1 MVRPHCHWERG
12 GRQRA
17 LIPLLLL
24 SWWLQAT
31 TAISYHDY
39 IHDILLWLMGTGYH
53 ILLWLQ
59 QLLTLE
65 LTTPLLATTATM
77 MKQSPCA
84 QGHHGD
90 YSRSRILFL
99 LPPPPAL
106 EPTTTTAISSSHLTS
121 ELLICCLL
129 SHHPHIRAIAVTT
142 AILVD
147 MSLLPQSFHYHLMSP
162 TSACHSYCCSLLN
175 HCYWWEMRMSAG
187 ESLWDPI
194 ATENARYVE
203 PIDHTSH

>member
-77 MKQSPCA
+77 MKQSPRA

-106 EPTTTTAISSSHLTS
+106 EPTTTTTAIILTSHIRVIDMLLAVTPSSH
-121 ELLICCLL
+121 
-129 SHHPHIRAIAVTT
+129 
-142 AILVD
+142 
-147 MSLLPQSFHYHLMSP
+147 Q
-162 TSACHSYCCSLLN
+162 SYCCHHSNSCWHVLATTELSLPPDVTHISMPFLLLLPAQSLLLMRN
-175 HCYWWEMRMSAG
+175 ENECWWVVVRPHCHWEC
-187 ESLWDPI
+187 
-194 ATENARYVE
+194 
-203 PIDHTSH
+203 